1 MANENLTPEQLALSQ
16 QIAESLQDQTKSL
29 QDIKDLNDA
38 IQAGLEES
46 LGAQLQFA
54 TAEEQKLQ
62 ILNETLAAEQERLR
76 LSEEL
81 QRLEE
86 AGADN
91 LQGLNLI
98 RFQELKAMEGQ
109 IKLEGEA
116 LTAQKERIRAL
127 KEQQGVLQG
136 NVDIQNEAADVTE
149 RQLQETLGLKD
160 ATGDLADAMIDAMV
174 AGEGY
179 EDVLKGAQ
187 KAFDRTF
194 TKVNLIKG
202 AKNAFNDLAAAG
214 HQAAFS
220 ADGVNMQ
227 FAQLDR
233 QFAQNTG
240 LGQKLGNEIKSL
252 SQDMIDQHFTMEE
265 TSRAFETLATQSK
278 AFTDLS
284 KEQRH
289 ALTEQALQME
299 RIGVSADTFA
309 SSIDSLG
316 KTFGSTPAEINKT
329 TEEMAKF
336 GQALGVGPNKMLE
349 DFNRQLPLLARYGKE
364 EGAEIFR
371 ELATTAKQAGVEM
384 EELVGIAKT
393 FDTFEGAA
401 AAAGKLNFIL
411 GGPLLNSVEL
421 LNANETERIQIL
433 KDSMMQSGKSFA
445 QMDRFEKDLIAKTL
459 NTSVDVAQKLF
470 NDDNINSIE
479 EATAAIQRQAG
490 EMGSLGDQASDATTL
505 EQRRAANQQRSIKTM
520 EGLNET
526 MLTFHETMSDLAGIL
541 NEYGVIFAMIQ
552 MGFQAITF
560 AAMAFGNASVKA
572 ALMAAGAFILKLVA
586 AIGVVVLAFAALAIA
601 AAAAFVFI
609 IAKAIA
615 AGIAMAIAFLPVT
628 LAIGA
633 IGLAIYGVV
642 KFWDE
647 LVAAFEWGIDKI
659 AAAFEW
665 SINFVVSIWHGLVAA
680 FESGFNLIMDNLSYV
695 GAAMVI
701 FTGPIGVVAGAL
713 MLIYDNWDL
722 LVAGFE
728 WGIDWVAGKLTWMA
742 ELLPNAFNAI
752 LDGLKAMLK
761 GFLTIATYAVEGF
774 MQIAFSPL
782 SALAEG
788 AAGILDY
795 IPGMGSIADG
805 LKSIS
810 PARIIN
816 TYAGQIRSAIDA
828 FKDGVT
834 NYKGGTALVGE
845 AGPELVTLPR
855 GSNVITNENVN
866 RLMGANKVQPAAPVA
881 TPAAMPKDQI
891 INVTLTLDGDV
902 LARHTRKV
910 AFDTMTKTME
920 FNT

>member
-86 AGADN
+86 AGGDT
-91 LQGLNLI
+91 LKGLNLI

-187 KAFDRTF
+187 KAFDKTF

-520 EGLNET
+520 EGLNGT

-647 LVAAFEWGIDKI
+647 LVA
-659 AAAFEW
+659 
-665 SINFVVSIWHGLVAA
+665 V

-728 WGIDWVAGKLTWMA
+728 WGIDWVAGKLTFMA

>member
-38 IQAGLEES
+38 IQSGLEES
-46 LGAQLQFA
+46 LGSQLKFA

-76 LSEEL
+76 MSEEL
-81 QRLEE
+81 NRLES
-86 AGADN
+86 AG
-91 LQGLNLI
+91 
-98 RFQELKAMEGQ
+98 
-109 IKLEGEA
+109 GEA
-116 LTAQKERIRAL
+116 LQGQARVRLEQLQAIRDQLALDDEALAAQKERVALL
-127 KEQQGVLQG
+127 KEQQGVLEG
-136 NVDIQNEAADVTE
+136 NVNIQNEAADVTE

-179 EDVLKGAQ
+179 ENVLKGAG
-187 KAFDRTF
+187 KAFDKTF
-194 TKVNLIKG
+194 TKANLLKG
-202 AKNAFNDLAAAG
+202 AKNMFVDLADAG

-220 ADGVNMQ
+220 ADGLRMQ

-240 LGQKLGNEIKSL
+240 LGQELGNEIKSL

-284 KEQRH
+284 NEQRH

-349 DFNRQLPLLARYGKE
+349 DFNKQLPLLARYGKE

-401 AAAGKLNFIL
+401 EAAGKLNFVL
-411 GGPLLNSVEL
+411 GGPLLNSVQL

-459 NTSVDVAQKLF
+459 GTSVDVTQKLF
-470 NDDNINSIE
+470 NDENISSIE
-479 EATAAIQRQAG
+479 EATAAIQRQSG
-490 EMGSLGDQASDATTL
+490 EMGSLGDQAADATTL

-520 EGLNET
+520 EGLNGT
-526 MLTFHETMSDLAGIL
+526 MLKFHETMSDLAGIL

-572 ALMAAGAFILKLVA
+572 ALMAAGAFILKLAA
-586 AIGVVVLAFAALAIA
+586 AIGLTIALFAGLAIA
-601 AAAAFVFI
+601 AAAAFVYI
-609 IAKAIA
+609 IAKALLSASIILLKLVAAVGLGALAFGALAIAAVAAFAVLIVKAIA
-615 AGIAMAIAFLPVT
+615 AGIAMAIAFWPVT
-628 LAIGA
+628 LAVGA
-633 IGLAIYGVV
+633 VGLAIYGVV

-647 LVAAFEWGIDKI
+647 
-659 AAAFEW
+659 
-665 SINFVVSIWHGLVAA
+665 
-680 FESGFNLIMDNLSYV
+680 
-695 GAAMVI
+695 
-701 FTGPIGVVAGAL
+701 
-713 MLIYDNWDL
+713 

-742 ELLPNAFNAI
+742 ELLPKAFNAI
-752 LDGLKAMLK
+752 LDGLMAMLK

-774 MQIAFSPL
+774 IQIAFSPL
-782 SALAEG
+782 SALIEG

-810 PARIIN
+810 PARIIHK
-816 TYAGQIRSAIDA
+816 YAGQMRSAIDA
-828 FKDGVT
+828 FEDGVT

-855 GSNVITNENVN
+855 GSNVITNENLEKMMSATARPQSDTTARAVSVAGV
-866 RLMGANKVQPAAPVA
+866 GA
-881 TPAAMPKDQI
+881 TPKDQVFNI
-891 INVTLTLDGDV
+891 TLTLDGDV
-902 LARHTRKV
+902 LAKHTRKI
-910 AFDTMTKTME
+910 AFDTMTKTLE
-920 FNT
+920 FNA